1 MISKPNTLVEAMAQT
16 LPPLN
21 WLRAFESAARHL
33 NFTVTARELNLTQ
46 SAVSQHV
53 RSLEMRL
60 GTSLFIRKARGLAMT
75 DSGRQLLASVAPA
88 LADLTKATAMFMPQQ
103 TDDSL
108 KIACSWSFSLAW
120 LSPRLA
126 QFMNS
131 YPSIR
136 VQIVGTLWPDDNRL
150 VDADI
155 EIRFGSRQL
164 AGDGAELL
172 FADEVVPVCAP
183 HNLPQHPT
191 VESMYQSGLI
201 HTVGSSDTWYA
212 WAEHHSVQP
221 PDSVSCTVDSYSVA
235 LALARNGVGV
245 ALVSRVI
252 VEESLRSGAL
262 VVPVNL
268 VAPAIDN
275 HYLAIN
281 SRSGERLIADHFADW
296 LRNEI
301 STRS

>member
-1 MISKPNTLVEAMAQT
+1 MTQA

-33 NFTVTARELNLTQ
+33 NFTTAAREINLTQ

-60 GTSLFIRKARGLAMT
+60 GTILFVRKARGLAIT

-88 LADLTKATAMFMPQQ
+88 LAGLTKATAMFMPER
-103 TDDSL
+103 TENSL
-108 KIACSWSFSLAW
+108 KVACSWSFSLAW
-120 LSPRLA
+120 LSSRLGLFLA
-126 QFMNS
+126 S
-131 YPSIR
+131 YPGIR

-150 VDADI
+150 VGADI
-155 EIRFGSRQL
+155 EIRYGSREL

-172 FADEVVPVCAP
+172 FEDEVLPVCAP
-183 HNLPQHPT
+183 HKLAENSTL
-191 VESMYQSGLI
+191 ESMYESGLI
-201 HTVGSSDTWYA
+201 HTVGSTDTWYS
-212 WAEHHSVQP
+212 WAEQLGLKS
-221 PDSVSCTVDSYSVA
+221 PDSMACSVDSYSVA
-235 LALARNGVGV
+235 LELARNGVGV

-252 VEESLRSGAL
+252 AEDSLRSGAL

-268 VAPAIDN
+268 AAPAIDN

-281 SRSGERLIADHFADW
+281 SREGETSAAGDFADW
-296 LRNEI
+296 LRNQLTI
-301 STRS
+301 VRND

>member
-1 MISKPNTLVEAMAQT
+1 MAQA

-33 NFTVTARELNLTQ
+33 NFTTAARELNLTQ

-60 GTSLFIRKARGLAMT
+60 GTILFVRKARGLAIT

-88 LADLTKATAMFMPQQ
+88 LAGLTKATAMFMPQR
-103 TDDSL
+103 TENSL
-108 KIACSWSFSLAW
+108 KVACSWSFSLAW
-120 LSPRLA
+120 LSSRLGLFLA
-126 QFMNS
+126 S
-131 YPSIR
+131 YPGIR

-150 VDADI
+150 VGADI
-155 EIRFGSRQL
+155 EIRYGSREL

-172 FADEVVPVCAP
+172 FEDEVLPVCAP
-183 HNLPQHPT
+183 HKLQGDLT
-191 VESMYQSGLI
+191 IESMYQSGLI
-201 HTVGSSDTWYA
+201 HTVGSSDTWYS
-212 WAEHHSVQP
+212 WAEYLGLKS
-221 PDSVSCTVDSYSVA
+221 PDSVSCSVDSYSVA
-235 LALARNGVGV
+235 MELARNGVGV

-252 VEESLRSGAL
+252 AEDSLRSGAL

-268 VAPAIDN
+268 AAPAIDN

-281 SRSGERLIADHFADW
+281 SREGDTSAADHFADW
-296 LRNEI
+296 LRNQVMVAHDD
-301 STRS
+301 